1 MIIENN
7 ISKRKIT
14 IIKRYNGKNDSVIIL
29 KLICLSSNESL
40 KRMLMR

>member
-1 MIIENN
+1 MIIEN
-7 ISKRKIT
+7 ISKRKI
-14 IIKRYNGKNDSVIIL
+14 IIKKRYNGKNDTVITL